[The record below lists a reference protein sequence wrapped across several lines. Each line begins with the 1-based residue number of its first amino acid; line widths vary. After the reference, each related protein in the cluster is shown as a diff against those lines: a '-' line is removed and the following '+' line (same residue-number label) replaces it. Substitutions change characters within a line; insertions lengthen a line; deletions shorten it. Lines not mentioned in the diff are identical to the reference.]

1 VPFFPIGLPQPLA
14 IRGPFAA
21 LTIDAQRRRI
31 LAAGARSLAVL
42 DADTGKLLATIR
54 IGGASSIALEPLGGH
69 VFVATRDGRIS
80 EVDPDRK
87 TIVRSLDAGGVADVL
102 SYDATTGR
110 LYSDGDNRAALATF
124 DVQTF
129 TAATPIALPGRVPAS
144 FVPDPITHELY
155 VEFADI
161 PEIAIVDPVRGN
173 VRAAFPTPGLAGNRI
188 VRFDDALGQI
198 VVVGSNGVLDVYDRA
213 GTRQARLAV
222 PEGVIACDL
231 DSGDH
236 VLACSNS
243 SGVTFVQLQQLQSD
257 AAPHIIA
264 SEARAGMARVA
275 LDTKTHDAVVL
286 RSNPDGSGAVMERF
300 STSPPT
306 PSPSPSAR

>member
-14 IRGPFAA
+14 LRGPFAA

-54 IGGASSIALEPLGGH
+54 IGGARSIAIEPLGGH
-69 VFVATRDGRIS
+69 IFVATRDGRIS

-102 SYDATTGR
+102 LYDAATGR
-110 LYSDGDNRAALATF
+110 LYADGDNRAALATF
-124 DVQTF
+124 DMRTF
-129 TAATPIALPGRVPAS
+129 TAAAPVTLPGRVPAS
-144 FVPDPITHELY
+144 LVPDPITHELY
-155 VEFADI
+155 VEFADR

-173 VRAAFPTPGLAGNRI
+173 VRAAFPTPGLLGNR
-188 VRFDDALGQI
+188 VVSFDDALGQI
-198 VVVGSNGVLDVYDRA
+198 VVTGSNGVLDVYDRA
-213 GTRQARLAV
+213 GTRSARLAV
-222 PEGVIACDL
+222 PEGIMACDL
-231 DSGDH
+231 DTGDH

-243 SGVTFVQLQQLQSD
+243 SGVTFVQLQREG
-257 AAPHIIA
+257 APHIIG
-264 SEARAGMARVA
+264 SEARAGTVLVA
-275 LDTKTHDAVVL
+275 LDSKTHDAVVL
-286 RSNPDGSGAVMERF
+286 RSNPDGSDATMERF
-300 STSPPT
+300 STSPPS